1 MIKSNKHTN
10 VVGFFL
16 ANEVFV
22 NYVIFDTHIDKC
34 IATSQLLIL
43 NGVELIFSY
52 VQEGIRV
59 LASVI

>member
-1 MIKSNKHTN
+1 MLL
-10 VVGFFL
+10 VFFL